1 MKSNTSKYISEIIN
15 RLTEKKPY
23 DKVSGH
29 TDLKQYIGTQY
40 EVIGLTVPMQR
51 SILKNGYTFSALSL
65 KDQLP
70 VWDAIWKSADVYE
83 VLSQC
88 IYFIEKN
95 WSKLDVKDVWRV
107 VRSWVKKIDN
117 WAHSDGL
124 SDIYAHLMEKMPEE
138 IYCQYQLWNKSENPW
153 ERRQSL
159 VGMLLYSKKR
169 KTLLAASKLLD
180 MVQPLIADKD
190 YYVQKGLGWALR
202 EIGNVYPDEA
212 MSFLNKHC
220 TILHPVAF
228 ATATEKISP
237 DIKNTLKLL
246 RKDKR
251 SLKSGSVTNH

>member
-1 MKSNTSKYISEIIN
+1 MAHITSTYISEIIN
-15 RLTEKKPY
+15 RLIEKKPY

-29 TDLKQYIGTQY
+29 TDLKSYIGTKY

-51 SILKNGYTFSALSL
+51 SILKIGYTFSTLPL
-65 KDQLP
+65 CDQLP
-70 VWDAIWKSADVYE
+70 VWDAIWKNTDVYE

-88 IYFIEKN
+88 IYFIERN
-95 WSKLDVKDVWRV
+95 WQKLDVNEVWKI

-138 IYCQYQLWNKSENPW
+138 IYTQYNLWNKSENPW

-169 KTLLAASKLLD
+169 KSLLPASKLLD
-180 MVQPLIADKD
+180 MVNPLINDKD
-190 YYVQKGLGWALR
+190 YFVQKGLGWALR

-212 MSFLNKHC
+212 MFFLSQNC

-228 ATATEKISP
+228 ATATEKINP
-237 DIKNTLKLL
+237 EIKNTLKLQ
-246 RKDKR
+246 RKRKR
-251 SLKSGSVTNH
+251 SLPE